1 MVLFSPVLVNQFIE
15 LIGVRNQKDMEI
27 FLGDFFV
34 VGLD

>member
-1 MVLFSPVLVNQFIE
+1 MVLFSPVLVNQLIE